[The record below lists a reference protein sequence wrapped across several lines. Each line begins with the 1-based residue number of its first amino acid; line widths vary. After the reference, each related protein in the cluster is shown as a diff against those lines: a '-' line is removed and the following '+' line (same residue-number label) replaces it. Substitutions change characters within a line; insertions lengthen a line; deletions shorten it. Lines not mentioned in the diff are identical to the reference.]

1 MPEQSPKAI
10 RPDSG
15 ISPFTLTDSPNPPE
29 PRPNRPGLSR
39 YDRTLS
45 IEAHS
50 PRGFHPA
57 VPGETLELSTHRGGL
72 ARGARSENRGFYYL
86 RLRQSTGA
94 EKAPDR
100 TATLFQ
106 SNHSTVSYPHVGGRV
121 L

>member
-1 MPEQSPKAI
+1 MAEQGPKAI
-10 RPDSG
+10 RPHSG
-15 ISPFTLTDSPNPPE
+15 ILPFSVPTSPNSPE

-45 IEAHS
+45 IEAHF

-72 ARGARSENRGFYYL
+72 ARGARSENRSFHHF
-86 RLRQSTGA
+86 RFRQSTGA

-106 SNHSTVSYPHVGGRV
+106 SNHSTVR
-121 L
+121 

>member
-1 MPEQSPKAI
+1 MAEQSPKAI

-15 ISPFTLTDSPNPPE
+15 ILPSSAITSPDASEL
-29 PRPNRPGLSR
+29 RPNRPRLSR
-39 YDRTLS
+39 YDRPLA

-50 PRGFHPA
+50 PRGFNPA

-72 ARGARSENRGFYYL
+72 ARGARSEDRGFHYL
-86 RLRQSTGA
+86 RFRQSTGA

-106 SNHSTVSYPHVGGRV
+106 SNQSTVSYPHVG
-121 L
+121 